1 MPGGLAASAEVRRPL
16 WFAGLPLD
24 RVRVMGVVNVTPD
37 SFSDGGETAD
47 APSAIARGMQML
59 ADGADIIDVGG
70 ESTRPG
76 AQPVPVADEMSRVL
90 PVVRALAREGARV
103 SIDSRRAEVIAAA
116 IEAGAAI
123 VNDVTALAGDG
134 RSLPLV
140 AAAGVSV
147 ILMHMQGDPR
157 SMQVAPHYAE
167 ASREVRDWLGG
178 RLAACTAAG
187 IGPERLAVD
196 PGIGFGKT
204 VAHNL
209 DILAALDAYGD
220 LGSALVVGVSRKSFI
235 ARLSRDEA
243 PGQRLAGSLAAGL
256 WAVSRG
262 GHILRVHDVAE
273 TRQAVAVWEALAA
286 CRAGRWREGIEAR

>member
-1 MPGGLAASAEVRRPL
+1 
-16 WFAGLPLD
+16 
-24 RVRVMGVVNVTPD
+24 
-37 SFSDGGETAD
+37 
-47 APSAIARGMQML
+47 
-59 ADGADIIDVGG
+59 
-70 ESTRPG
+70 
-76 AQPVPVADEMSRVL
+76 MSRVL

-209 DILAALDAYGD
+209 DILSRLDTYGD
-220 LGSALVVGVSRKSFI
+220 LGCALVVGVSRKSFI
-235 ARLSRDEA
+235 ARLSREEE
-243 PGQRLAGSLAAGL
+243 PHQRLAGSLAAGL
-256 WAVSRG
+256 WAVARG

-273 TRQAVAVWEALAA
+273 TRQALAVWQALADF
-286 CRAGRWREGIEAR
+286 RAADGKESGGER